1 MSETEPRDSWFDMS
15 NALVCEASLDGYFT
29 RLNKSWEECLGFSAA
44 ELMSRPSVEFVHPDD
59 FEPTIATARSLAAG
73 PSELIN
79 FENRYATKD
88 GGWRWLLWSA
98 RSDGEKIYAVA
109 KDITERKKTESEREA
124 LLARAEAMA
133 RTDELTGIAN
143 RRAIYEEIRRELSRA
158 QRMGYEVSLA
168 MLDLDHFKAF
178 NDEWGHLAGDHLL
191 REAAAAWRTA
201 VRVSDFIGRY
211 GGEEFVVLLP
221 SCSPADALDV
231 IERVRAATPAG
242 QTVSA
247 GIAAWAGSESAES
260 LLRRADRALYEAK
273 RAGRDC
279 LVGSAR
285 LDSA

>member
-1 MSETEPRDSWFDMS
+1 MSETEPRDIWFDMS
-15 NALVCEASLDGYFT
+15 NALVCEASLDGYLT
-29 RLNKSWEECLGFSAA
+29 RLNKAWEEFLGFSAA
-44 ELMSRPSVEFVHPDD
+44 ELMSRPYVEFVHPDD
-59 FEPTIATARSLAAG
+59 VGPTIDLVGSLAAG
-73 PSELIN
+73 PSDVVN
-79 FENRYATKD
+79 FEFRCATKD

-98 RSDGEKIYAVA
+98 RSDGEKVYAVA
-109 KDITERKKTESEREA
+109 KDITERKQTESERDA
-124 LLARAEAMA
+124 LLARVEAMA

-143 RRAIYEEIRRELSRA
+143 RRALYEEIRGELSRA
-158 QRMGYEVSLA
+158 KRMGYDVSLA

-201 VRVSDFIGRY
+201 VRVTDLIGRY

-231 IERVRAATPAG
+231 IERVQGATPAG

-247 GIAAWAGSESAES
+247 GIAAWDGCESAES

-279 LVGSAR
+279 LVVVGEA
-285 LDSA
+285 